1 MTRVN
6 MTKEDKFKES
16 LKAWKNETRPFIRD
30 KENKERDEF
39 DYKRKYEAIKKE
51 REAVA
56 KETGDELENINIW
69 CGNNLQSQS
78 GNIIDR
84 TPIKEDH

>member
-16 LKAWKNETRPFIRD
+16 LKPWKNETRPFIRD
-30 KENKERDEF
+30 KENKERDAF
-39 DYKRKYEAIKKE
+39 DYKRKYDKIREE
-51 REAVA
+51 RQKIAD
-56 KETGDELENINIW
+56 ETGDELENINIW

-84 TPIKEDH
+84 TPIKEDN